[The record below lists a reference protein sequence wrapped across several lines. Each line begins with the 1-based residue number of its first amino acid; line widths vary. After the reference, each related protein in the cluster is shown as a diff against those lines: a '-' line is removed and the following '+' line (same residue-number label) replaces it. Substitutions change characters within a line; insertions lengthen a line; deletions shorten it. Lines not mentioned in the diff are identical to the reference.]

1 MKETLENLWYEYIL
15 DGCAKIDTDEE
26 MDLTKKIVDL
36 HERANALLNK
46 DQKIAVEEYVDAVH
60 DLEALFAKKAFFKG
74 CEFAIS
80 FILESA
86 DLKK

>member
-26 MDLTKKIVDL
+26 MDLTKKIVHL
-36 HERANALLNK
+36 HARANALLNE
-46 DQKIAVEEYVDAVH
+46 DQQIAVKEYVDAVH

-80 FILESA
+80 FILESG